1 MASNDLN
8 NLQIRITA
16 DATPAIQALKSVG
29 KHAIDTKWNLDELTK
44 STSTFNDELRR
55 TSKLIKGLKQPD
67 DLFGFK
73 QAYKE
78 LDNIKAK
85 VSEVDASLGTTSG
98 KFLHRFKAV
107 DKRLGGIV
115 QRINKIGTKEIF
127 TIGSSTMKA
136 MDRIDRMLD
145 NLDKDYNKRRYII
158 LEERDLLR
166 EKERVYQYINSLKQ
180 PSFQSA
186 RDNIAH
192 TLKDLRGIHALLAN
206 MSKDGTRAFRNLK
219 KLSKTPDI
227 NGQVVVNNSWS
238 LGKSYLGALERNTRA
253 VERSARLTERMV
265 HTGMGLFLADHAR
278 QIVGG
283 AYDRIAELQ
292 KMRARV
298 DAWGLNKSDRAIF
311 EKQTAD
317 LLKNNP
323 LINKADAYSMMMSA
337 ASSIGHY
344 DPKVVGRTVGD
355 VTKYAQMERAL
366 GYNVSDIS
374 DIAKNYYG
382 VAEARQVVG
391 SIQKT
396 LKTFETVFRIT
407 TTTAGK
413 ITVGDIETI
422 LRNMGQGAATIS
434 DEGLLRL
441 LAYAEQI
448 KVAGR
453 GSAGSAGAGISTV
466 GTNVKMLQL
475 MGMGKPSS
483 IHAKKM
489 IAELGLLED
498 DAYIRAHDDSYRLN
512 YNGKEGSDEAKL
524 VEAVQNSD
532 KAQVEQLT
540 NVAKNFKEMKETREK
555 EGLQRG
561 KHGQIIGEVA
571 YERLGT
577 FASTGFY
584 DKETAQKDPVKFVA
598 QMGTLI
604 DSFVS
609 KKEHRAEYFGKY
621 ADDKEKLT
629 DAQFLATLS
638 QEQLM
643 SAMTTF
649 WSKTGLSQR
658 VVNALTTFSNRNFIE
673 RSEHMMATA
682 MHQKSA
688 EEIMK
693 QQIEDGNLM
702 LATQR
707 VQKAFDNLVMAFE
720 PLGGQI
726 GKAIYYMGNFI
737 DRITLFVEKF
747 QSLANLSVMWLFTKM
762 LMGVV
767 STVVSSYELLGGA
780 VGRYSRSRISTAVSD
795 ATKTDSGQ
803 NQPSMFPVGRYNA
816 ETAYKTYQDQKKA
829 KEYKE
834 MQSYFYGDPIMGTLN
849 GSMEKARA
857 IKGSILEMLG
867 HIGRF
872 AIRIFNGIGWALL
885 AIDMATI
892 VWDWVKEWETGFGTM
907 EQLVDRLIAKVKEL
921 DVVKRFSTDG
931 EIYTT
936 KEEQE
941 ALSKAQSELTFAKK
955 EQGVAHEEA
964 TKESYDSYGF
974 FDVFG
979 KETSEILKK
988 ANSEQKERNQ
998 AVESID
1004 EKVARIEAT
1013 IGTLGAL
1020 AGERKKA
1027 IDDGVNSVSSI
1038 TKQLDFNGVFKR
1050 LAEASKSYE
1059 DKKAVHDQL
1068 PEGKHKEEAKKDLES
1083 AEKHLSDISKE
1094 FDKLLGNPQ
1103 WVEGLKAFN
1112 GMISSLPTQA
1122 SKEIAVEKFNN
1133 IMKPFYD
1140 ILDAGGI
1147 YNTRVFDPQY
1157 QVAYGNKTG
1166 DYTGVSA
1173 LPTGAQIVAKTK
1185 TKGNGVEYADLP
1197 HANNLLHVVRLQSH
1211 IKDLENRLT
1220 RANTPAKFDEY
1231 GQEYK
1236 SFDQIYNETT
1246 DKFYQDLIS
1255 GKYRRSKT
1263 DQPFLDR
1270 NAVVGRE
1277 AYERRD
1283 FNLNEKDKE
1292 TGKTG
1297 WDIINQEVYV
1307 KIAEQFAERLRAAT
1321 GSIVASL
1328 KKTAYSIEDAYTGLD
1343 ELSARYAPSQN
1354 IRDFDRETNAE
1365 ISRITGGLSE
1375 DKWSKTMKAQIGEY
1389 KNKRER
1395 QRAQLSE
1402 LNLIGQMK
1410 TSKDS
1415 IRENEKG
1422 GRTDREQK
1430 IFDYNRTREIRKAE
1444 FERAEKEFKQ
1454 NSDKIASLYKEGS
1467 KERQKIESDSQNK
1480 LTEARKLFNNEMLEM
1495 ERNHKRDLYGVDS
1508 THIRGIVQ
1516 NWQDTAEQMRGI
1528 QTEMMEGF
1536 VEANEKWLDGD
1547 LNSWRDYANSLL
1559 KLWRNM
1565 VLKQGY
1571 SKLLGG
1577 VTAYVTGGIGDFVN
1591 GVFGHPFDT
1600 NGKDGKPDPK
1610 TGKTAEENQPSMG
1623 YQWGNAIYNTAMGG
1637 WDWAKQKFGWG
1648 QQPAQ
1653 PNGATPTVGTPT
1665 TGAPANG
1672 AGQVAGAVGN
1682 VAGAGV
1688 TAGVNSLA
1696 KEGNQAADKM
1706 LGSLAETGAETASS
1720 LTNVATQS
1728 GILTDTVV
1736 ESTTQVAANNV
1747 VQTASNVLSQTKNT
1761 EDILSTGLLKT
1772 FNLGLT
1778 QCIAALGE
1786 FYLMLKASKI
1796 TTTMSANGNIMTSAG
1811 PLPLNKYANGGIA
1824 RTAQVS
1830 IFGEGRM
1837 PEAYVPLPDG
1847 RSIPVTI
1854 NAGSGMPS
1862 DNGSVGGN
1870 NVVISINVT
1879 NNGSSSSEQ
1888 ESENTT
1894 QDTSNFK
1901 QLANNIKTMVKQEI
1915 VNQSRPGGLLY
1926 NGR

>member
-16 DATPAIQALKSVG
+16 DATPAVQALKSVG

-44 STSTFNDELRR
+44 STSSFNDELRR
-55 TSKLIKGLKQPD
+55 TNKLLKGLKQPD

-145 NLDKDYNKRRYII
+145 HLDKDYNKRRYII

-253 VERSARLTERMV
+253 VERSARFTERMV
-265 HTGMGLFLADHAR
+265 HTGISVYLADHAR
-278 QIVGG
+278 QIIGG
-283 AYDRIAELQ
+283 AYERVSELQ

-298 DAWGLNKSDRAIF
+298 DAWGLDRPNRALF
-311 EKQTAD
+311 EKQTAE
-317 LLKNNP
+317 LLRNNP

-344 DPKVVGRTVGD
+344 DPSVVGKTVNQ

-391 SIQKT
+391 SIEKT
-396 LKTFETVFRIT
+396 LETFKTVFRIT

-498 DAYIRAHDDSYRLN
+498 SAYIKAYED
-512 YNGKEGSDEAKL
+512 GKEVYKPNTNGSAEAQLFNAAIQRAPDPDDKTGKKL
-524 VEAVQNSD
+524 
-532 KAQVEQLT
+532 KQV
-540 NVAKNFKEMKETREK
+540 
-555 EGLQRG
+555 
-561 KHGQIIGEVA
+561 IGEVA
-571 YERLGT
+571 FERLGT

-598 QMGTLI
+598 QMGDLI
-604 DSFVS
+604 DSFVVQQ
-609 KKEHRAEYFGKY
+609 KHRAEYFGQY
-621 ADDKEKLT
+621 AIGKEGMSDK
-629 DAQFLATLS
+629 DFLASLT
-638 QEQLM
+638 QDQLM

-673 RSEHMMATA
+673 RSHHMMDTA
-682 MHQKSA
+682 LNQRTA
-688 EEIMK
+688 DEIMV

-707 VQKAFDNLVMAFE
+707 VQKAFDNLVVAFE
-720 PLGGQI
+720 PLAGQI
-726 GKAIYYMGNFI
+726 GKAIYYLGGFI
-737 DRITLFVEKF
+737 DKITAFVE
-747 QSLANLSVMWLFTKM
+747 QSQTLANLSVMWLFTKM
-762 LMGVV
+762 LTGVV
-767 STVVSSYELLGGA
+767 STIVSSYELLGGS
-780 VGRYSRSRISTAVSD
+780 VGRYSRSRIATAVSD
-795 ATKTDSGQ
+795 ATKTANGQ
-803 NQPSMFPVGRYNA
+803 SQPSVFPVGRYNA
-816 ETAYKTYQDQKKA
+816 ETAYDTYQDQKKA
-829 KEYKE
+829 KDHKA
-834 MQSYFYGDPIMGTLN
+834 MQGYFYGDPVMGTIN
-849 GSMEKARA
+849 GSVEKARA
-857 IKGSILEMLG
+857 IKNSILEMLG
-867 HIGRF
+867 HIGSF
-872 AIRIFNGIGWALL
+872 ALRIFNGIGWALL
-885 AIDMATI
+885 AIDMASI
-892 VWDWVKEWETGFGTM
+892 VWNWVKDWETGFGTM
-907 EQLVDRLIAKVKEL
+907 EEVVDRLIAKVKEL
-921 DVVKRFSTDG
+921 DAVKRLTTDENLFTTEAEKEALG
-931 EIYTT
+931 ESRRKLLQAERNLDDAEGESKSESYSSFGLLDIFRSRNEVLEKAQEAERQRQQSLESARNNVNKYRTEVDSGSAIGT
-936 KEEQE
+936 ERQKAADDSLKAVLKAFDEAKIKEWAEKQAEAAKVVEDTYARYENTKGEKEKEEAGKAYKE
-941 ALSKAQSELTFAKK
+941 AQLNLDK
-955 EQGVAHEEA
+955 
-964 TKESYDSYGF
+964 
-974 FDVFG
+974 
-979 KETSEILKK
+979 
-988 ANSEQKERNQ
+988 
-998 AVESID
+998 
-1004 EKVARIEAT
+1004 
-1013 IGTLGAL
+1013 
-1020 AGERKKA
+1020 
-1027 IDDGVNSVSSI
+1027 I
-1038 TKQLDFNGVFKR
+1038 T
-1050 LAEASKSYE
+1050 
-1059 DKKAVHDQL
+1059 
-1068 PEGKHKEEAKKDLES
+1068 EEAKKAFNSQDVVNAVTHLE
-1083 AEKHLSDISKE
+1083 
-1094 FDKLLGNPQ
+1094 NT
-1103 WVEGLKAFN
+1103 LKAFVTDEQKLYLLKKFDEEVAKRTEAIGGKDIAN
-1112 GMISSLPTQA
+1112 IKAMSSENKIKQNAINPNLTMTAWGETAMNVA
-1122 SKEIAVEKFNN
+1122 S
-1133 IMKPFYD
+1133 
-1140 ILDAGGI
+1140 
-1147 YNTRVFDPQY
+1147 
-1157 QVAYGNKTG
+1157 YGNNHREGKRG
-1166 DYTGVSA
+1166 NDA
-1173 LPTGAQIVAKTK
+1173 KHQQLP
-1185 TKGNGVEYADLP
+1185 N
-1197 HANNLLHVVRLQSH
+1197 ANNLLHVVRLKSH
-1211 IKDLENRLT
+1211 IEDLENRLT

-1236 SFDQIYNETT
+1236 SFDQIYTEIT

-1255 GKYRRSKT
+1255 GRYRRSKT
-1263 DQPFLDR
+1263 DQPFLSR
-1270 NAVVGRE
+1270 KAVVGRE
-1277 AYERRD
+1277 SYERKD
-1283 FNLNEKDKE
+1283 FDLNIKDKE

-1343 ELSARYAPSQN
+1343 DLSARYAPSQN

-1365 ISRITGGLSE
+1365 ISRITVGLSE
-1375 DKWSKTMKAQIGEY
+1375 DKWSETMKTQIGEY
-1389 KNKRER
+1389 QNKRKR

-1410 TSKDS
+1410 TSTDS
-1415 IRENEKG
+1415 IRESQKSGMTAKEQLAYDHL
-1422 GRTDREQK
+1422 RTK
-1430 IFDYNRTREIRKAE
+1430 SIRQAE
-1444 FERAEKEFKQ
+1444 FDRAEKEF
-1454 NSDKIASLYKEGS
+1454 ASNVELLKNQAKTED
-1467 KERQKIESDSQNK
+1467 ERQKIQSNANDK
-1480 LTEARKLFNNEMLEM
+1480 LLKARDLFNKEMLELD
-1495 ERNHKRDLYGVDS
+1495 RNYKREAFGIDD
-1508 THIRGIVQ
+1508 THVKQIVE

-1577 VTAYVTGGIGDFVN
+1577 VTEYVTGGIGDFVN

-1600 NGKDGKPDPK
+1600 KGKDGKPDPK
-1610 TGKTAEENQPSMG
+1610 TGKTDANNQPGMG
-1623 YQWGNAIYNTAMGG
+1623 YQWGSAIYNTAMGG

-1653 PNGATPTVGTPT
+1653 PNGAT
-1665 TGAPANG
+1665 APAGSNP
-1672 AGQVAGAVGN
+1672 VAGAVSN

-1688 TAGVNSLA
+1688 TAGVDSLVN
-1696 KEGNQAADKM
+1696 KEADKTM
-1706 LGSLAETGAETASS
+1706 GKLAETGAETASS

-1728 GILTDTVV
+1728 GVLTDAVA
-1736 ESTTQVAANNV
+1736 ESTTQMAANNV
-1747 VQTASNVLSQTKNT
+1747 VQTASNTLNQAKNT
-1761 EDILSTGLLKT
+1761 EDILSTGLLKS

-1778 QCIAALGE
+1778 QCIAALAE
-1786 FYLMLKASKI
+1786 FWATLKASQAAN
-1796 TTTMSANGNIMTSAG
+1796 TATSMFANGGIMTSSGA
-1811 PLPLNKYANGGIA
+1811 LPLKMYANGGIA
-1824 RTAQVS
+1824 RSAQVAV
-1830 IFGEGRM
+1830 FGEGRM

>member
-44 STSTFNDELRR
+44 STSSFNDELRR
-55 TSKLIKGLKQPD
+55 TNKLLKGLKQPD

-145 NLDKDYNKRRYII
+145 HLDKDYNKRRYII

-180 PSFQSA
+180 PSFQST

-253 VERSARLTERMV
+253 VERSARFTERMV
-265 HTGMGLFLADHAR
+265 HTGISVYLADHAR
-278 QIVGG
+278 QIIGG
-283 AYDRIAELQ
+283 AYERVSELQ

-298 DAWGLNKSDRAIF
+298 DAWGLDRPNRALF
-311 EKQTAD
+311 EKQTAE
-317 LLKNNP
+317 LLRNNP

-344 DPKVVGRTVGD
+344 DPSVVGKTVNQ

-391 SIQKT
+391 SIEKT
-396 LKTFETVFRIT
+396 LETFKTVFRIT

-498 DAYIRAHDDSYRLN
+498 SAYIKAYED
-512 YNGKEGSDEAKL
+512 GKEVYKPNTNGSAEAQLFNAAIQRAPDPDDKTGKKL
-524 VEAVQNSD
+524 
-532 KAQVEQLT
+532 KQV
-540 NVAKNFKEMKETREK
+540 
-555 EGLQRG
+555 
-561 KHGQIIGEVA
+561 IGEVA
-571 YERLGT
+571 FERLGT

-598 QMGTLI
+598 EMGDLI
-604 DSFVS
+604 DSFVVQQ
-609 KKEHRAEYFGKY
+609 KHRAEYFGQY
-621 ADDKEKLT
+621 AIGKEGMSDK
-629 DAQFLATLS
+629 DFLASLT
-638 QEQLM
+638 QDQLM

-673 RSEHMMATA
+673 RSQHMMDTA
-682 MHQKSA
+682 LNQKTA
-688 EEIMK
+688 DEIMV

-707 VQKAFDNLVMAFE
+707 VQKAFDNLVVAFE
-720 PLGGQI
+720 PLAGQL
-726 GKAIYYMGNFI
+726 GKAIYYLGGFI
-737 DRITLFVEKF
+737 DKITAFVE
-747 QSLANLSVMWLFTKM
+747 QSQTLANLSVMWLFTKM
-762 LMGVV
+762 LTGVV
-767 STVVSSYELLGGA
+767 STIVSSYELLGGS
-780 VGRYSRSRISTAVSD
+780 VGRYSRSRIATAVND
-795 ATKTDSGQ
+795 ATKTANGQ
-803 NQPSMFPVGRYNA
+803 SQPSVFPVGRYNA
-816 ETAYKTYQDQKKA
+816 ETAYDTYQDQKKA
-829 KEYKE
+829 KDHKA
-834 MQSYFYGDPIMGTLN
+834 MQGYFYGDPVMGTIN
-849 GSMEKARA
+849 GSVEKARA
-857 IKGSILEMLG
+857 IKNSILEMLG
-867 HIGRF
+867 HIGSF
-872 AIRIFNGIGWALL
+872 ALRVFNGIGWALL
-885 AIDMATI
+885 AIDMASI
-892 VWDWVKEWETGFGTM
+892 VWNWVKDWETGFGTM
-907 EQLVDRLIAKVKEL
+907 EEVVDRLIAKVKEL
-921 DVVKRFSTDG
+921 DAVKRLTTDENLFTTEAEKEALGESRRKLLQAERNLDDAEGESKSESYSSFGLLDIFRSRNEVLEKAQEAERQRQQSLESAQNNVNKYQAEVDSGSTIGAERQKAADDSLKAVLKAFDEAKIKEWAEKQAEAAKVVEDTYARYENTKG
-931 EIYTT
+931 EKE
-936 KEEQE
+936 KEEAGKAYKE
-941 ALSKAQSELTFAKK
+941 AQLNLDK
-955 EQGVAHEEA
+955 
-964 TKESYDSYGF
+964 
-974 FDVFG
+974 
-979 KETSEILKK
+979 
-988 ANSEQKERNQ
+988 
-998 AVESID
+998 
-1004 EKVARIEAT
+1004 
-1013 IGTLGAL
+1013 
-1020 AGERKKA
+1020 
-1027 IDDGVNSVSSI
+1027 I
-1038 TKQLDFNGVFKR
+1038 T
-1050 LAEASKSYE
+1050 
-1059 DKKAVHDQL
+1059 
-1068 PEGKHKEEAKKDLES
+1068 EEAKKAFNSQDVVNAVTHLE
-1083 AEKHLSDISKE
+1083 
-1094 FDKLLGNPQ
+1094 NT
-1103 WVEGLKAFN
+1103 LKAFVTDEQKLYLLKKFDEEVAKRTEAIGGKDIAN
-1112 GMISSLPTQA
+1112 IKAMSSENKIKQNAINPNLTMTAWGETAMNVA
-1122 SKEIAVEKFNN
+1122 S
-1133 IMKPFYD
+1133 
-1140 ILDAGGI
+1140 
-1147 YNTRVFDPQY
+1147 
-1157 QVAYGNKTG
+1157 YGNNHREGK
-1166 DYTGVSA
+1166 
-1173 LPTGAQIVAKTK
+1173 
-1185 TKGNGVEYADLP
+1185 KGNDAKHQQLP
-1197 HANNLLHVVRLQSH
+1197 NANNLLHVVRLKSH
-1211 IKDLENRLT
+1211 IEDLENRLT

-1236 SFDQIYNETT
+1236 SFDQIYTETT

-1255 GKYRRSKT
+1255 GRYRRSKT
-1263 DQPFLDR
+1263 DQPFLSR
-1270 NAVVGRE
+1270 KAVVGRE
-1277 AYERRD
+1277 SYERKD
-1283 FNLNEKDKE
+1283 FDLNIKDKE

-1365 ISRITGGLSE
+1365 ISRITGGLRE

-1422 GRTDREQK
+1422 GRTEREQK
-1430 IFDYNRTREIRKAE
+1430 VFDYNRTREIRKAE
-1444 FERAEKEFKQ
+1444 FERAKTEFQ
-1454 NSDKIASLYKEGS
+1454 NNTNNLLKLYKDGS
-1467 KERQKIESDSQNK
+1467 KEREKIDSDAKAK
-1480 LTEARKLFNNEMLEM
+1480 LKQAQDLFNQEMLEM
-1495 ERNHKRDLYGVDS
+1495 ERNHKRDLYGIDS

-1577 VTAYVTGGIGDFVN
+1577 VTEYVTGGIGDFVN

-1600 NGKDGKPDPK
+1600 KGKDGKPGAD
-1610 TGKTAEENQPSMG
+1610 GKTDANNQPGMG
-1623 YQWGNAIYNTAMGG
+1623 YQWGSAVYNTAMGG
-1637 WDWAKQKFGWG
+1637 WGWAKQKFGWG

-1653 PNGATPTVGTPT
+1653 PNGTAPTVGAPT

-1672 AGQVAGAVGN
+1672 VGQVAGAVGN

-1688 TAGVNSLA
+1688 SSAIDSAAKGGSEAVNKTMGALA
-1696 KEGNQAADKM
+1696 D
-1706 LGSLAETGAETASS
+1706 TTTETASA

-1728 GILTDTVV
+1728 GVLTDTVV

-1747 VQTASNVLSQTKNT
+1747 VQTVSNTLNQAKNT

-1778 QCIAALGE
+1778 QCIAALAE
-1786 FYLMLKASKI
+1786 FWATLKASQAAN
-1796 TTTMSANGNIMTSAG
+1796 TATSMFANGGIMTSSGA
-1811 PLPLNKYANGGIA
+1811 LPLKMYANGGIA
-1824 RTAQVS
+1824 RSAQVAV
-1830 IFGEGRM
+1830 FGEGRM

>member
-8 NLQIRITA
+8 NLQIKITA

-145 NLDKDYNKRRYII
+145 HLDKDYNKRRYII

-192 TLKDLRGIHALLAN
+192 TLKDLQGIHALLAN

-238 LGKSYLGALERNTRA
+238 LGKSYMGALERNTRA
-253 VERSARLTERMV
+253 IERNSRYTERMM
-265 HTGMGLFLADHAR
+265 HTGLSVYLADHAR
-278 QIVGG
+278 QLLGG
-283 AYDRIAELQ
+283 AYDRVSELQ

-298 DAWGLNKSDRAIF
+298 DAWGLSKSDRAMF
-311 EKQTAD
+311 EKQTND

-344 DPKVVGRTVGD
+344 DPKVVGQTVND

-391 SIQKT
+391 SIEKT
-396 LKTFETVFRIT
+396 LETFKTVFRIT

-498 DAYIRAHDDSYRLN
+498 DAYIPAKGGIRFNFH
-512 YNGKEGSDEAKL
+512 GQEGSDEAVVFNALQRAPDPNSKKEQEKL
-524 VEAVQNSD
+524 R
-532 KAQVEQLT
+532 QVIG
-540 NVAKNFKEMKETREK
+540 NVA
-555 EGLQRG
+555 LG
-561 KHGQIIGEVA
+561 K
-571 YERLGT
+571 LGT

-584 DKETAQKDPVKFVA
+584 DKETAQKDPVKFVS
-598 QMGTLI
+598 QMVDLI
-604 DSFVS
+604 DSYVVQ
-609 KKEHRAEYFGKY
+609 KKKRSEYFGQY
-621 ADDKEKLT
+621 ADGKEEWDDQK
-629 DAQFLATLS
+629 FLDSLS
-638 QEQLM
+638 DEQLM

-658 VVNALTTFSNRNFIE
+658 VVNALTTFSNKNFIE
-673 RSEHMMATA
+673 RSSHMMQTA
-682 MHQKSA
+682 LRQKSA
-688 EEIMK
+688 NEIMK

-707 VQKAFDNLVMAFE
+707 IQKAVDDLVMAFE

-726 GKAIYYMGNFI
+726 GKAIYWMSNFV
-737 DRITLFVEKF
+737 DQITNFVNRF
-747 QSLANLSVMWLFTKM
+747 QGLANLTAMWLLAKAVQGM
-762 LMGVV
+762 VNV
-767 STVVSSYELLGGA
+767 IVNSYDLIYRGSNM
-780 VGRYSRSRISTAVSD
+780 RKRTAVAD
-795 ATKTDSGQ
+795 AVVGATEVMASGGGKHGKYIKGEIPRTFNADNAVTNYDLIKYEKEQTKLNRT
-803 NQPSMFPVGRYNA
+803 PV
-816 ETAYKTYQDQKKA
+816 TA
-829 KEYKE
+829 
-834 MQSYFYGDPIMGTLN
+834 IMGAYGKGVDAAKAIGTIKDSLINAIAKIGTYAIRTLN
-849 GSMEKARA
+849 GIGIALIAIDFVSFIWTWVREWKIGLTTVGEEFDKVYAKFKKLDVIKNVDTFGKDLLTEDSKYKISQNEKTLRGLYAKRDALKEEITDAESVDSVGFGDVFSGNAFKKGTEEIKARKKA
-857 IKGSILEMLG
+857 LEELEERIKALENHNQALRDQPVTALKSVDEKIEEIQK
-867 HIGRF
+867 IGEGLK
-872 AIRIFNGIGWALL
+872 ITDLL
-885 AIDMATI
+885 
-892 VWDWVKEWETGFGTM
+892 KKFE
-907 EQLVDRLIAKVKEL
+907 
-921 DVVKRFSTDG
+921 
-931 EIYTT
+931 
-936 KEEQE
+936 
-941 ALSKAQSELTFAKK
+941 AKK
-955 EQGVAHEEA
+955 EYLNEAKTLNDNANGKDEELKA
-964 TKESYDSYGF
+964 RYESAKKGF
-974 FDVFG
+974 D
-979 KETSEILKK
+979 EISEEL
-988 ANSEQKERNQ
+988 N
-998 AVESID
+998 
-1004 EKVARIEAT
+1004 
-1013 IGTLGAL
+1013 
-1020 AGERKKA
+1020 
-1027 IDDGVNSVSSI
+1027 
-1038 TKQLDFNGVFKR
+1038 
-1050 LAEASKSYE
+1050 
-1059 DKKAVHDQL
+1059 KAVNDGSLATAITELERTLHGLVNDDQ
-1068 PEGKHKEEAKKDLES
+1068 
-1083 AEKHLSDISKE
+1083 
-1094 FDKLLGNPQ
+1094 
-1103 WVEGLKAFN
+1103 
-1112 GMISSLPTQA
+1112 
-1122 SKEIAVEKFNN
+1122 KEIALKRA
-1133 IMKPFYD
+1133 D
-1140 ILDAGGI
+1140 DAFVGI
-1147 YNTRVFDPQY
+1147 FGSLY
-1157 QVAYGNKTG
+1157 QDLLKTSIGSVRERIAYGNADAKNSYTLYG
-1166 DYTGVSA
+1166 VTQGQVKADYAANKDGHNKFEEKAPTVQP
-1173 LPTGAQIVAKTK
+1173 LPETQ
-1185 TKGNGVEYADLP
+1185 
-1197 HANNLLHVVRLQSH
+1197 NLLHVVRLQSH

-1220 RANTPAKFDEY
+1220 RANTPAKFDQY

-1255 GKYRRSKT
+1255 GRYRRSKT
-1263 DQPFLDR
+1263 DQPFLKDL
-1270 NAVVGRE
+1270 AAVGRE
-1277 AYERRD
+1277 SYERKD
-1283 FNLNEKDKE
+1283 FDLNIKDKE

-1422 GRTDREQK
+1422 GRTEREQK
-1430 IFDYNRTREIRKAE
+1430 VFDYNRTREIRKAE
-1444 FERAEKEFKQ
+1444 FERAKTEFQ
-1454 NSDKIASLYKEGS
+1454 NNTNNLLKLYKDGS
-1467 KERQKIESDSQNK
+1467 KEREKIDSDAKAK
-1480 LTEARKLFNNEMLEM
+1480 LKQAQDLFNQEMLEM

-1577 VTAYVTGGIGDFVN
+1577 VTEYVTGGIGDFVS

-1600 NGKDGKPDPK
+1600 KGKDGKPDPK
-1610 TGKTAEENQPSMG
+1610 TGKTDANNQPGMG
-1623 YQWGNAIYNTAMGG
+1623 YQWGSAIYNTAMGG

-1653 PNGATPTVGTPT
+1653 PNGATPTVGAPT
-1665 TGAPANG
+1665 TGTPANG

-1688 TAGVNSLA
+1688 SSAIDSAAKGGSEAVNKTMGALA
-1696 KEGNQAADKM
+1696 D
-1706 LGSLAETGAETASS
+1706 TTTETASA

-1728 GILTDTVV
+1728 GVLTDTVV

-1747 VQTASNVLSQTKNT
+1747 VQTVSNTLNQAKNT

-1778 QCIAALGE
+1778 QCIAALAE
-1786 FYLMLKASKI
+1786 FWATLKASQAAN
-1796 TTTMSANGNIMTSAG
+1796 TATSMFANGGIMTSSGA
-1811 PLPLNKYANGGIA
+1811 LPLKMYANGGIA
-1824 RTAQVS
+1824 RSAQVAV
-1830 IFGEGRM
+1830 FGEGRM